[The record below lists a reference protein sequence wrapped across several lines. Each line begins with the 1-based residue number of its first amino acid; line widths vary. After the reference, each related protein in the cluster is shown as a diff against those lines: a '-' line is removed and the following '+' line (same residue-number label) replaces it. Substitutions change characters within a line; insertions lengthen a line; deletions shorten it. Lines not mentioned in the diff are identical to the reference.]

1 MRISVLTLFPEQ
13 FEGFFSTSIVGRSV
27 ERGIVSA
34 DLVQIRDFA
43 KDTHRHVDDTPF
55 GGGAGM
61 VMKCQPVFDALESV
75 RTPDSR
81 VVLLSASG
89 KPYTQKKAHELRF
102 RAAPDSSVRTL

>member
-43 KDTHRHVDDTPF
+43 KD
-55 GGGAGM
+55 
-61 VMKCQPVFDALESV
+61 
-75 RTPDSR
+75 
-81 VVLLSASG
+81 SA
-89 KPYTQKKAHELRF
+89 
-102 RAAPDSSVRTL
+102 AAPEWS